1 MATLFPWVADTGW
14 PLSLSKPN
22 GWQNGGKIAQKGAK
36 WRLFREKALN
46 QPGLHRSS
54 DSERIEPLIGFHE
67 DILRQ
72 LFARLTIAE
81 NRRGTPPLH
90 SPKRCVVIGF
100 RVG

>member
-1 MATLFPWVADTGW
+1 MEGLREWNPNRPVSEMTAD
-14 PLSLSKPN
+14 
-22 GWQNGGKIAQKGAK
+22 
-36 WRLFREKALN
+36 RDLN

-67 DILRQ
+67 DILHQ

>member
-1 MATLFPWVADTGW
+1 MEGRREWNPNRPVSEMAAD
-14 PLSLSKPN
+14 
-22 GWQNGGKIAQKGAK
+22 
-36 WRLFREKALN
+36 RDLN

>member
-1 MATLFPWVADTGW
+1 MKNPHFDAVAL
-14 PLSLSKPN
+14 LSDLCGHKDPSV
-22 GWQNGGKIAQKGAK
+22 
-36 WRLFREKALN
+36 KAMDHGR
-46 QPGLHRSS
+46 PSSISPSRSSS